1 MTNYSSETKRNQEI
15 VYKCELCSKMF
26 SHKKTLLAHYRSAHR
41 VEPSNADGTQQNF
54 KCVHCDNAVFATLTR
69 LRSHYVD
76 THQFNPE
83 TQVNLQ
89 VVTNVC

>member
-1 MTNYSSETKRNQEI
+1 MSSNQEI
-15 VYKCELCSKMF
+15 VYKCELCSKIF

-41 VEPSNADGTQQNF
+41 VEPSNADGSQQNF

-76 THQFNPE
+76 THQFDPV
-83 TQVNLQ
+83 TQV
-89 VVTNVC
+89 